1 MFCPKCGTKNPDGG
15 RFCTACGLELAAI
28 RSGQTI
34 LNEPKKV
41 QLRCKS
47 CGGSLDIKD
56 GQNVLMCPYC
66 GSKELI
72 VESDKV
78 SVARIRSGT
87 AKDLV
92 FGVMDRYAESKRQ
105 QLEEQRR
112 KEAQD
117 REDAKKT
124 MPLFLGFAIFLI
136 ILGVI
141 VGIMEDKEKQQSSA
155 QDSAAVI
162 TETEEFQTILI

>member
-1 MFCPKCGTKNPDGG
+1 MFCPKCGTQNPDGS
-15 RFCTACGLELAAI
+15 RFCTACGFEISTVQANRAFP
-28 RSGQTI
+28 
-34 LNEPKKV
+34 NEPKKV
-41 QLRCKS
+41 QLKCKA

-92 FGVMDRYAESKRQ
+92 FGVMDRVAESKRQ

-117 REDAKKT
+117 REDAKKIV
-124 MPLFLGFAIFLI
+124 PVLIALSVAIIAFCF
-136 ILGVI
+136 
-141 VGIMEDKEKQQSSA
+141 IMSECERKEKNQQLTE
-155 QDSAAVI
+155 QTQTAAIIEVCPD
-162 TETEEFQTILI
+162 TII

>member
-1 MFCPKCGTKNPDGG
+1 
-15 RFCTACGLELAAI
+15 
-28 RSGQTI
+28 
-34 LNEPKKV
+34 
-41 QLRCKS
+41 
-47 CGGSLDIKD
+47 
-56 GQNVLMCPYC
+56 MCPYC

-92 FGVMDRYAESKRQ
+92 FGVMDRVAESKRQ

-117 REDAKKT
+117 REDAKKIL
-124 MPLFLGFAIFLI
+124 PFVIGFFVFLFILMAIMAI
-136 ILGVI
+136 R
-141 VGIMEDKEKQQSSA
+141 EDNQKQENADQTSTA
-155 QDSAAVI
+155 EI
-162 TETEEFQTILI
+162 TDIYEIKTVLV

>member
-1 MFCPKCGTKNPDGG
+1 MFCPKCGTQNPDGS
-15 RFCTACGLELAAI
+15 RFCTACGSEI
-28 RSGQTI
+28 QTAQI
-34 LNEPKKV
+34 SRTTSNEPKKV
-41 QLRCKS
+41 QLRCKA
-47 CGGSLDIKD
+47 CGGSLDVID

-72 VESDKV
+72 VESDRV

-92 FGVMDRYAESKRQ
+92 FGVMDRVAETKRQ

-117 REDAKKT
+117 REDAKK
-124 MPLFLGFAIFLI
+124 FLPFLI
-136 ILGVI
+136 GFVVFVMLLGLILSFT
-141 VGIMEDKEKQQSSA
+141 EDKDKEKQQA
-155 QDSAAVI
+155 SAAVVDI
-162 TETEEFQTILI
+162 TEIQSI